1 VYEPYLDAV
10 VRWRQSLGWSVPAPA
25 SEEQVAALREMA
37 RARLES
43 ALPAAFEEFLS
54 RVNGLDANG
63 LVVYPADAF
72 VEKNLAWRKDD
83 YYSNLLVFAES
94 VASLYVYD
102 VSQRRYQVLERRT
115 GGVERSFTAFQ
126 NLMRVALSTHQ
137 VEEPTA

>member
-1 VYEPYLDAV
+1 MYEPYLEAV
-10 VRWRQSLGWSVPAPA
+10 VRWRRSMGISVPPPA
-25 SEEQVAALREMA
+25 STEQVATLRELA

-43 ALPAAFEEFLS
+43 AVPPAFEEFLS
-54 RVNGLDANG
+54 RVNGLDAGG
-63 LVVYPADAF
+63 LLVYPADAF

-102 VSQRRYQVLERRT
+102 VTQRRYQVLERKS

-137 VEEPTA
+137 VTDPTT

>member
-1 VYEPYLDAV
+1 VYEPYLEAV
-10 VRWRQSLGWSVPAPA
+10 VRWRQSLGGSVPPPA
-25 SEEQVAALREMA
+25 SSEQVAALRDLA

-43 ALPAAFEEFLS
+43 AVPPAFEEFLS

-63 LVVYPADAF
+63 LVVYPTDTF
-72 VEKNLAWRKDD
+72 VEKNLAWRRDD

-115 GGVERSFTAFQ
+115 GGVAHSYTAFQ
-126 NLMRVALSTHQ
+126 NLMRAALATHK
-137 VEEPTA
+137 VPDPTQ